1 MNSSKILK
9 EFGPNSDLKSSNASI
24 PRLSNLLT
32 KGGGPF
38 HRDHGLGR
46 RAKRGGGQLRG
57 AFAGPGLLPSVLAR
71 RGEGPSQDRAC
82 SPPVRPAGARVLRR
96 TGVAPAKG
104 PASSLPQLSVGPS
117 APGRISGWMGFRR
130 PLWNLL

>member
-1 MNSSKILK
+1 MDTVRAILLFFYIYFPCSISTFCYFQIPYFHFHITLFKQILKPNFVENVEQFISELFAFLMNSSKILK

-24 PRLSNLLT
+24 PRLSNLFT

-57 AFAGPGLLPSVLAR
+57 AFAGPGYNLEASLACT
-71 RGEGPSQDRAC
+71 S
-82 SPPVRPAGARVLRR
+82 
-96 TGVAPAKG
+96 
-104 PASSLPQLSVGPS
+104 
-117 APGRISGWMGFRR
+117 
-130 PLWNLL
+130 